1 MPGRSQPDGVT
12 LPMSVGGCLSSHWRS
27 WQDIGAETWVVTIL
41 RDGYRVPFKDSSPP
55 LARTPV
61 SFPTYR
67 AGSPRAQAL
76 RQEVEVMLAKG
87 ALEIARD
94 PGPGFYSR
102 LFLVEKATG
111 GWRPVIDLS
120 HLNDFVQLTPFKME
134 TVASVLL
141 SVREGDFLASLD
153 LKDAYFQI
161 PIHGSSRKL
170 LRFMSEGTVYQFK
183 ALCFGLSTAPQ
194 VFTRVFAAVSAWAH
208 ARGIRLLRYLDDWL
222 VLSSSEKRAKESI
235 RELLSLCRTL
245 GIVINEKK
253 SDLVPSQ
260 SAKYLGMTIDTGAGR
275 VFPSLARVEKFLTVA
290 ERFCSMQSP
299 PAQLWQVILGHL
311 ASLERLV
318 PHGRLRMCSLQWH
331 LKSQWSPE
339 SDPPSLPVALP
350 EEARRDLSWW
360 MVRDHLLVGVRF
372 GTPAPDLHLYSDASS
387 SGWGAHLLD
396 QNVSGVWSAQEK
408 LLHINLLEM
417 KAMFLAL
424 QAFQEVVSGHH
435 VTAMCDNST
444 VVAYVNK
451 QGGTVSRPLCLLTSR
466 LLRWAESFDVHLEAR
481 YLPGESNV
489 LADVLSRRGQVV
501 GTEWSLHPQVARAL
515 LRAWGNPSIDLF
527 ATCLNAKLP
536 LYCSLVPDPQAVF
549 EDAFRHPLGRPGSL
563 CVPSLCS
570 GRSGDRSRPTVIA
583 GRDDSGRTS
592 LAREGVVRRLAASTD
607 PTTPGSSLL
616 GQAASAAP
624 LQPVPSRRPRAEPS
638 RVATL
643 KRHYRKSGFSGRAAR
658 VLSGVLRESSSRLY
672 QSRWQIFCGWCRG
685 RSVAPVNASVPVVVD
700 FLIHL
705 RQDKGLSVSA
715 VKGYCSA
722 LNSVLALK
730 GRDLAASREITT
742 LLRSFARS
750 VNPVELRPP
759 AWDVSLVLQSLTG
772 APYEPL
778 RTCEERFLAQKT
790 LFLLALAS
798 AKRIGELH
806 ALSCR
811 VSHTRDWGEVS
822 FAFVTGFVAKT
833 QDPSSLAPRFEG
845 FTVPA
850 LTNARKNR
858 NGRLLCS
865 VRAVK
870 VYLDRTA
877 PHRPRCERLFVTAG
891 RSKKEISKTTVSF
904 WLRKTIS
911 RAYELSGTALP
922 VPAPRARETRGIAPP
937 ILFRKNFAVDQVLKA
952 GTWRRHTTFTRHYL
966 RDIAHKSLDTFHLG
980 PVVAAQSVV

>member
-1 MPGRSQPDGVT
+1 MPVISLGELAGHWSRDLGGDRSPGRLPCPVQGLSSSPSSHTGIVSDVPGRLSSGSSLAARGRGDACQRSLGNRPGSGSRLLQSSLPGGEGDWRLEACDRSLTFERLRPADAVQDGNSRFGAVICQRGGFSRFLGSEGCVLSDPDPWIIEEAVEVH
-12 LPMSVGGCLSSHWRS
+12 VGGDSLPVQSPVLRS
-27 WQDIGAETWVVTIL
+27 VDCSPGLYQSLRGGVGLGSRSRYPTAPLPGRLVGSLLLGEEGQGVDQGA
-41 RDGYRVPFKDSSPP
+41 P
-55 LARTPV
+55 L
-61 SFPTYR
+61 
-67 AGSPRAQAL
+67 
-76 RQEVEVMLAKG
+76 
-87 ALEIARD
+87 
-94 PGPGFYSR
+94 
-102 LFLVEKATG
+102 
-111 GWRPVIDLS
+111 DLS
-120 HLNDFVQLTPFKME
+120 HPRDCDKRDEVGSR
-134 TVASVLL
+134 A
-141 SVREGDFLASLD
+141 LAVCEV
-153 LKDAYFQI
+153 
-161 PIHGSSRKL
+161 SRYDH
-170 LRFMSEGTVYQFK
+170 RYRCRQ
-183 ALCFGLSTAPQ
+183 GLP
-194 VFTRVFAAVSAWAH
+194 VS
-208 ARGIRLLRYLDDWL
+208 
-222 VLSSSEKRAKESI
+222 
-235 RELLSLCRTL
+235 
-245 GIVINEKK
+245 
-253 SDLVPSQ
+253 SQ
-260 SAKYLGMTIDTGAGR
+260 SREVPYGSGEFLFHAISPSSALAGGLGPPGFAGAVG
-275 VFPSLARVEKFLTVA
+275 
-290 ERFCSMQSP
+290 
-299 PAQLWQVILGHL
+299 
-311 ASLERLV
+311 ASRS
-318 PHGRLRMCSLQWH
+318 LRMRSLQWH

-466 LLRWAESFDVHLEAR
+466 LLRWTESFDVHLEAR

-515 LRAWGNPSIDLF
+515 LRTWGNPSIDLF

-549 EDAFRHPLGRPGSL
+549 EDAFRHPWDDLDLYAFPPFALVGR
-563 CVPSLCS
+563 
-570 GRSGDRSRPTVIA
+570 VIA
-583 GRDDSGRTS
+583 RVQQSSRGRDDSGRTS

-672 QSRWQIFCGWCRG
+672 QSRWKIFCGWCRG

-806 ALSCR
+806 ALSYR
-811 VSHTRDWGEVS
+811 VSHTRG
-822 FAFVTGFVAKT
+822 
-833 QDPSSLAPRFEG
+833 
-845 FTVPA
+845 
-850 LTNARKNR
+850 
-858 NGRLLCS
+858 
-865 VRAVK
+865 
-870 VYLDRTA
+870 
-877 PHRPRCERLFVTAG
+877 
-891 RSKKEISKTTVSF
+891 
-904 WLRKTIS
+904 
-911 RAYELSGTALP
+911 
-922 VPAPRARETRGIAPP
+922 
-937 ILFRKNFAVDQVLKA
+937 
-952 GTWRRHTTFTRHYL
+952 
-966 RDIAHKSLDTFHLG
+966 LG
-980 PVVAAQSVV
+980 

>member
-12 LPMSVGGCLSSHWRS
+12 LPVRVGGCLSSHWRS
-27 WQDIGAETWVVTIL
+27 WQDIGAETWVVTVL
-41 RDGYRVPFKDSSPP
+41 RDGYRVPFKDSPPP

-67 AGSPRAQAL
+67 AGSPRAHAL

-222 VLSSSEKRAKESI
+222 VLSSSEKKAKESI

-245 GIVINEKK
+245 GIVINETK

-260 SAKYLGMTIDTGAGR
+260 SAKYLGMTIDTGAGK

-318 PHGRLRMCSLQWH
+318 PHGRLRMRSLQWH

-396 QNVSGVWSAQEK
+396 QNVSGVWVRPG
-408 LLHINLLEM
+408 
-417 KAMFLAL
+417 
-424 QAFQEVVSGHH
+424 EVVAHQS
-435 VTAMCDNST
+435 
-444 VVAYVNK
+444 
-451 QGGTVSRPLCLLTSR
+451 SRNEGP
-466 LLRWAESFDVHLEAR
+466 V
-481 YLPGESNV
+481 PGPSS
-489 LADVLSRRGQVV
+489 LSRDCLRSPCDRNVRQLHGCGVRQQTGGHGVEASVFVDQPPSEMGGVFRRPSRSEVSSRRVQRPGRCTQPSRASCRDRVVSPPSGGEGTSSCVGQSVDRPVRDLPQREAAPVLLACPGSTGRLRGCV
-501 GTEWSLHPQVARAL
+501 S
-515 LRAWGNPSIDLF
+515 S
-527 ATCLNAKLP
+527 
-536 LYCSLVPDPQAVF
+536 S
-549 EDAFRHPLGRPGSL
+549 LGRPGSL
-563 CVPSLCS
+563 RVPSLCS

-592 LAREGVVRRLAASTD
+592 LAREGVVRRLAASSD

-672 QSRWQIFCGWCRG
+672 QSRWKIFCGWCRG

-742 LLRSFARS
+742 LLRSFSRS

-759 AWDVSLVLQSLTG
+759 AWDVSLVLQSLSG

-778 RTCEERFLAQKT
+778 RTCDERFLAQKRSSSWPLPRLSVSVSST
-790 LFLLALAS
+790 LCRIESLIPGTGVRFPLLLSRVSWPRLRIPLPLLLGLKALQYRPYQTRE
-798 AKRIGELH
+798 RIAMGDYCVLCGQSRFTSTALLHIVHDVSGCLSPQGVARRRFRRPRSPSGSGRRYH
-806 ALSCR
+806 ALTSSLGLHCLCCP
-811 VSHTRDWGEVS
+811 
-822 FAFVTGFVAKT
+822 
-833 QDPSSLAPRFEG
+833 PSSRDAWYR
-845 FTVPA
+845 
-850 LTNARKNR
+850 
-858 NGRLLCS
+858 S
-865 VRAVK
+865 VN
-870 VYLDRTA
+870 
-877 PHRPRCERLFVTAG
+877 
-891 RSKKEISKTTVSF
+891 S
-904 WLRKTIS
+904 
-911 RAYELSGTALP
+911 
-922 VPAPRARETRGIAPP
+922 
-937 ILFRKNFAVDQVLKA
+937 FRKNFAVDQVLKA

>member
-12 LPMSVGGCLSSHWRS
+12 LPVRVGGCLSSHWRS
-27 WQDIGAETWVVTIL
+27 WQDIGAETWVVTVL
-41 RDGYRVPFKDSSPP
+41 RDGYRVPFKDSPPP

-67 AGSPRAQAL
+67 AGSPRAHAL

-222 VLSSSEKRAKESI
+222 VLSSSEKKAKESI

-260 SAKYLGMTIDTGAGR
+260 SAKYLGMTIDTGAGK

-318 PHGRLRMCSLQWH
+318 PHGRLRMRSLQWH

-396 QNVSGVWSAQEK
+396 QNVSRVWSAQEK

-417 KAMFLAL
+417 KALFLAL
-424 QAFQEVVSGHH
+424 HAFQEIVSGHH

-515 LRAWGNPSIDLF
+515 LRTWGNPSIDLF

-549 EDAFRHPLGRPGSL
+549 EDAFRHPWDDLDLYAFPPFALVGR
-563 CVPSLCS
+563 
-570 GRSGDRSRPTVIA
+570 VIA
-583 GRDDSGRTS
+583 RVHQS
-592 LAREGVVRRLAASTD
+592 
-607 PTTPGSSLL
+607 
-616 GQAASAAP
+616 
-624 LQPVPSRRPRAEPS
+624 S
-638 RVATL
+638 RVAMTLVAPLWPEKEWFADLLLLLTQPPLVLPCWDRLLRQPHCNLFHQGAHALNLHAWRTL

-672 QSRWQIFCGWCRG
+672 QSRWKFFCGWCRG

-742 LLRSFARS
+742 LLRSFSRS

-806 ALSCR
+806 ALSYR

-822 FAFVTGFVAKT
+822 FAFVTSFVAKT

-858 NGRLLCS
+858 NGRLLCP

-922 VPAPRARETRGIAPP
+922 VPAPRARETRGIAPS

>member
-1 MPGRSQPDGVT
+1 MVT
-12 LPMSVGGCLSSHWRS
+12 V
-27 WQDIGAETWVVTIL
+27 L
-41 RDGYRVPFKDSSPP
+41 RDGYRVPFKDSPPP

-222 VLSSSEKRAKESI
+222 VLSSSEKKAKESI

-260 SAKYLGMTIDTGAGR
+260 SAKYLGMTIDTGASR

-318 PHGRLRMCSLQWH
+318 PHGRLRMRSLQWH

-339 SDPPSLPVALP
+339 SYPPSLPVALP
-350 EEARRDLSWW
+350 EAARRDLSWW
-360 MVRDHLLVGVRF
+360 MVRDHLLVGGSIRDTCSGSTPVFGRVFVGLGCSPPRSKRVRGVVRPGEVVAHQSSRNEGPLPGPSSLSRSCLWSPCDRDVRQLHGCGVRQQTGGHGVEASVF
-372 GTPAPDLHLYSDASS
+372 VDQPPSEMGGVFRRPSRSEVSSRRVQRPGRCTQPSRASCRDRVVSPPSGGESTSSYVGQSVDRSVRDLPQREAAPILLACPGSTGRLRGCVSS
-387 SGWGAHLLD
+387 S
-396 QNVSGVWSAQEK
+396 
-408 LLHINLLEM
+408 
-417 KAMFLAL
+417 
-424 QAFQEVVSGHH
+424 
-435 VTAMCDNST
+435 
-444 VVAYVNK
+444 
-451 QGGTVSRPLCLLTSR
+451 
-466 LLRWAESFDVHLEAR
+466 
-481 YLPGESNV
+481 
-489 LADVLSRRGQVV
+489 
-501 GTEWSLHPQVARAL
+501 
-515 LRAWGNPSIDLF
+515 
-527 ATCLNAKLP
+527 
-536 LYCSLVPDPQAVF
+536 
-549 EDAFRHPLGRPGSL
+549 LGRPGSL
-563 CVPSLCS
+563 RVPSLCS

-658 VLSGVLRESSSRLY
+658 VLSRVLRESSSRLY
-672 QSRWQIFCGWCRG
+672 QSRWKIFCGWCRG

-705 RQDKGLSVSA
+705 RQDKGLSFSA

-778 RTCEERFLAQKT
+778 RTCEEHFLAQKT

-806 ALSCR
+806 ALSYR

-858 NGRLLCS
+858 NGRLLCP

-922 VPAPRARETRGIAPP
+922 VPAPRARETRGIAPS

-952 GTWRRHTTFTRHYL
+952 GTWRRHTTFTHHYL

>member
-12 LPMSVGGCLSSHWRS
+12 LPVRVGGCLSSHWRS
-27 WQDIGAETWVVTIL
+27 WQDIGAETWVVTVL
-41 RDGYRVPFKDSSPP
+41 RDGYRVPFKDSPPP

-67 AGSPRAQAL
+67 AGSPRAHAL

-141 SVREGDFLASLD
+141 SVRGGDFLASLD

-170 LRFMSEGTVYQFK
+170 LRFMSEGTIYQFK

-222 VLSSSEKRAKESI
+222 VLSSSEKKAKESI
-235 RELLSLCRTL
+235 RELLSLCHTL
-245 GIVINEKK
+245 GIVINETK

-260 SAKYLGMTIDTGAGR
+260 SAKYLGMTIDTGAGK

-318 PHGRLRMCSLQWH
+318 PHGRLRMRSLQWH

-417 KAMFLAL
+417 KALFLAL
-424 QAFQEVVSGHH
+424 QAFQEIVSGHH

-536 LYCSLVPDPQAVF
+536 LYCSLVPDPLAVF

-563 CVPSLCS
+563 RVPSLCS

-592 LAREGVVRRLAASTD
+592 LAREGVVRRLAASSD

-624 LQPVPSRRPRAEPS
+624 LQPVPSRHPRAEPS

-672 QSRWQIFCGWCRG
+672 QSRWKIFCGWCRG

-742 LLRSFARS
+742 LLRSFSRS

-778 RTCEERFLAQKT
+778 RTCDERFLAQKT

-806 ALSCR
+806 ALSYR

-822 FAFVTGFVAKT
+822 FAFVTSFVAKT

-850 LTNARKNR
+850 LPNARKNR
-858 NGRLLCS
+858 NGRLLCP

-922 VPAPRARETRGIAPP
+922 VPAPRARETRGIAPS